1 MIITARLNRFRQS
14 PWGLAL
20 ILPAILMPLTTQ
32 LSVRLWMLDGYVY
45 LIYLPLAMIIA
56 MLLVYDWK
64 AFPGIATGLSLY
76 YFNRYAP
83 GPAAAIAAS
92 WLMALLS
99 GWSGYRL
106 QVKRRWGVSYGE
118 LRLMPN
124 RLFWLAFFIPSL
136 FVFMMQ
142 ALAMAGL
149 VPLKGSIFP
158 WELFSL
164 HTLLNF
170 QSVLLA
176 CVTMVPVCY
185 LVVRSLRSPGYLRLT
200 IFRLRQ
206 QFSPEVSKTEGVVWT
221 LLLAFLLTMLLQVAP
236 GRQNLLATEYGLP
249 LMLPL
254 MLWAAM
260 RFGYLF
266 TGLVWALLLMVLYQ
280 LRDRF
285 LHPDTGPY
293 QLAVISANLLVF
305 SLSLLL
311 MAAITTRQ
319 RRTLARTKAAALN
332 DPVMN
337 LPNLRAL
344 SLALAN
350 SPGSTLCFLTI
361 PDLDRLSRTYGLRLR
376 IHYKSSLAAH
386 LKPELQPEE
395 DVYQLPGFDLVMRL
409 EGIGQLA
416 RIENITARLKDYC
429 LSWDG
434 LPVHPGIGVSYCSVL
449 PPVNHL
455 YELLGELSGMAELS
469 LTSGITENLQQKMTQ
484 PVQYRI
490 SKKIA
495 LLSTI
500 QQALKSNGFQLIAQK
515 ICGVRGDDYHAV
527 WLALENDHREP
538 VPATEFYAVINEF
551 GLTWELDCWRLRQ
564 VLSFINQHRARLPGI
579 RIATELF
586 TLSLCRPGLAKEIQ
600 AMLQDYCVEPWQL
613 IFYVEESPM
622 LTPHSGGYRAIDQ
635 LRYLGCRIA
644 ISNFGHGY
652 GSYALL
658 KQIEA
663 DMLRLNGEF
672 VRNMFN
678 NSLDYQIIE
687 STCIMARLKKMQ
699 IVAADVETQEADT
712 LLRKLGVDYLQ
723 GALYGEAKPLHSL
736 AEKDEAP
743 PQRLPD

>member
-1 MIITARLNRFRQS
+1 MIIKARLNRCRHS

-20 ILPAILMPLTTQ
+20 ILPAILMPFTTQ
-32 LSVRLWMLDGYVY
+32 LSVHLSMLEGYVY
-45 LIYLPLAMIIA
+45 LIYLPLAMMIA

-64 AFPGIATGLSLY
+64 AFPGIAVGLSVY
-76 YFNRYAP
+76 YFNRYV
-83 GPAAAIAAS
+83 PAAAAAIVAA
-92 WLMALLS
+92 WLIVLLS
-99 GWSGYRL
+99 GWTGYRL
-106 QVKRRWGVSYGE
+106 QVKRRWGVNCGE
-118 LRLMPN
+118 LRLMPE
-124 RLFWLAFFIPSL
+124 RCFWLAIFIPSL
-136 FVFMMQ
+136 FVFTMQ
-142 ALAMAGL
+142 VLVAADL
-149 VPLKGSIFP
+149 VPIKGSIFSWDP
-158 WELFSL
+158 LSL

-176 CVTMVPVCY
+176 CITMVPVCY
-185 LVVRSLRSPGYLRLT
+185 LIVRSLRSPGYLRLT
-200 IFRLRQ
+200 IFQLRQ
-206 QFSPEVSKTEGVVWT
+206 QFSPEVSKTECAVWA
-221 LLLAFLLTMLLQVAP
+221 LMLVFLLTMLLLLAS
-236 GRQNLLATEYGLP
+236 GRHNLLTTEYGLP
-249 LMLPL
+249 LILPL

-266 TGLVWALLLMVLYQ
+266 TGLVWALLLIALYQ

-293 QLAVISANLLVF
+293 QLAVISANLIVF

-350 SPGSTLCFLTI
+350 SSSSTLCFLTI

-376 IHYKSSLAAH
+376 IHYKSSLAGH
-386 LKPELQPEE
+386 LKPELLQGE

-409 EGIGQLA
+409 EGIVPVA
-416 RIENITARLKDYC
+416 RIENLAARLKDYC

-469 LTSGITENLQQKMTQ
+469 LTSGITENLRQKMTQ

-490 SKKIA
+490 SKKIS
-495 LLSTI
+495 LLNTV
-500 QQALKSNGFQLIAQK
+500 QQALKSEGFQLIAQR
-515 ICGVRGDDYHAV
+515 ICGVRGDDYYSV
-527 WLALENDHREP
+527 WLALENDRREP
-538 VPATEFYAVINEF
+538 ISAEEFYPIVNEF
-551 GLTWELDCWRLRQ
+551 GLTWTLDCWRLRQ
-564 VLSFINQHRARLPGI
+564 VLAFIDEHRETRPGLRL
-579 RIATELF
+579 ATALF
-586 TLSLCRPGLAKEIQ
+586 TLSLCRPGLAKDIQ
-600 AMLQDYCVEPWQL
+600 AILQDYGVEPWQL
-613 IFYVEESPM
+613 ILYVEESPM
-622 LTPHSGGYRAIDQ
+622 LTPFSGGYRTLDQ
-635 LRYLGCRIA
+635 LRRLGCRVA
-644 ISNFGHGY
+644 ISHFGRGY

-658 KQIEA
+658 KPIEA
-663 DMLRLNGEF
+663 DMLTLHGEF
-672 VRNMFN
+672 VRNMLD

-699 IVAADVETQEADT
+699 IVATDVDTQQADN

-723 GALYGEAKPLHSL
+723 GALYGEARPLRL
-736 AEKDEAP
+736 WMEEAGQP
-743 PQRLPD
+743 APG